1 MLVSQAMHFPFSKGR
16 PNPKVF
22 DLSSVNNLN
31 ESNNEKFFKRKPF
44 IIGILSVL
52 VIAFAGGTAFYLI
65 QNKPA
70 TTPPPRASSCT
81 GTNCTSVSAT
91 CTAWNKGEN
100 VQTKMLIHK
109 FNSVQECQSAFN
121 NGEGPSLVGD
131 LSLFN
136 SCGQNGLTCQD
147 NGSCS
152 TNNALSGDDGG
163 HYDCEKTAAIP
174 SCSVVQLD
182 CMSGINGA
190 GGTIG
195 WNCGGCGSTTPP
207 PPPPTSQGVKCDAL
221 HLTPNVSTVTPGQV
235 IRLKVDRSGGTGT
248 WQTTEW
254 AITTNPASG
263 NKGAQSGLTGDSVN
277 WTAPATLTAAQSW
290 TFTGTVKDSSGAT
303 NTNANCTKTVSFSPT
318 TTYTHNVC
326 NADKACV
333 SVPCNPATTACA
345 TSSDCTSSAD
355 CETTTYKFTTCEN
368 NACVSKDC
376 PNPNV
381 SCAQDD
387 DCTNDNDCKS
397 TPTHKVC
404 RNEACVTIDGAGTDN
419 CTNDSA
425 CQSNPTH
432 KTCVNNACVTVNGAG
447 SDSCTSD
454 AMCQP
459 EATPPPI
466 PESGNTLMTIGTIA
480 IGAVAILGG
489 IFLAL

>member
-1 MLVSQAMHFPFSKGR
+1 LQRFWSAEIERADGGTTS
-16 PNPKVF
+16 NPKPVEKIEIAPGETKDITIEQPVGDTGLCGSAQVDLDF
-22 DLSSVNNLN
+22 DTS
-31 ESNNEKFFKRKPF
+31 R
-44 IIGILSVL
+44 IIHINGLG
-52 VIAFAGGTAFYLI
+52 AAAYLDAC
-65 QNKPA
+65 K
-70 TTPPPRASSCT
+70 PPP
-81 GTNCTSVSAT
+81 
-91 CTAWNKGEN
+91 
-100 VQTKMLIHK
+100 
-109 FNSVQECQSAFN
+109 
-121 NGEGPSLVGD
+121 GP
-131 LSLFN
+131 
-136 SCGQNGLTCQD
+136 
-147 NGSCS
+147 
-152 TNNALSGDDGG
+152 
-163 HYDCEKTAAIP
+163 I
-174 SCSVVQLD
+174 
-182 CMSGINGA
+182 
-190 GGTIG
+190 
-195 WNCGGCGSTTPP
+195 
-207 PPPPTSQGVKCDAL
+207 KCDAL

-263 NKGAQSGLTGDSVN
+263 NKGTQSGLTGDSVN